1 MFILSTIK
9 SKRKEFLAICQSHQ
23 VENLFAFGSS
33 ASDRFNPEISD
44 IDLIVKIGIDNPID
58 RGEALL
64 SFWDE
69 LEKFFDRK
77 VDLLTEDSIKNPY
90 LKKSIEATKK
100 LIYDRQREK
109 IFV

>member
-9 SKRKEFLAICQSHQ
+9 SNRKEFLAICQSHQ

-33 ASDRFNPEISD
+33 VSDRFNPEISD
-44 IDLIVKIGIDNPID
+44 VDLIVKIGIDNPID

-69 LEKFFDRK
+69 LENFFDRK

>member
-1 MFILSTIK
+1 MS
-9 SKRKEFLAICQSHQ
+9 ICQAHQ

-33 ASDRFNPEISD
+33 ISDQFDPEKSD
-44 IDLIVKIGIDNPID
+44 IDLLVKIGIANPID

-64 SFWDE
+64 ALWDE
-69 LEKFFDRK
+69 FEVFFERK
-77 VDLLTEDSIKNPY
+77 VDLLTEDSLRNPY